1 MTWDCNECYSQKQLC
16 EDCEGKRCD
25 SCKNMKDLLFNSSII
40 SYATEENKSIVCSNG
55 HVIFKPE
62 ETTTFGVI
70 L

>member
-1 MTWDCNECYSQKQLC
+1 MTWDCDECYSQKQLC

-25 SCKNMKDLLFNSSII
+25 SCKNMKELIFNSAVI
-40 SYATEENKSIVCSNG
+40 SFAKENNKSIVCSNG

-62 ETTTFGVI
+62 GTGTFGVM